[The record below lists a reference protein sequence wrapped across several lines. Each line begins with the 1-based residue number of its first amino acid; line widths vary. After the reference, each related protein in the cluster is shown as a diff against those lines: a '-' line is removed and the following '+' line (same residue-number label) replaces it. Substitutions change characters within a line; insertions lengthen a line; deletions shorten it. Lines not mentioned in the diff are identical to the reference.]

1 MHATTFMG
9 PYIITSLYQIHHTH
23 FLSLTSTSPPAI
35 PNLCL
40 HTHISIPTK
49 LFLSLSST
57 THLTTHNPH
66 LHPMQMPKYPTYPSF
81 VPATYLS
88 SLYHHLPIFSP
99 HAHYTQ
105 GQSHALVDIYAR
117 HGDEVVG

>member
-66 LHPMQMPKYPTYPSF
+66 LHSMQMPKYPTYPSF
-81 VPATYLS
+81 VPATFPLS
-88 SLYHHLPIFSP
+88 ITTYPFSHLMPTILKANLM
-99 HAHYTQ
+99 HW
-105 GQSHALVDIYAR
+105 
-117 HGDEVVG
+117 